1 MSVPQILNTNSIHKN
16 NHEASADA
24 IVNASLEKCDAIG
37 KQNGNKKLAIASIEN
52 ENFDFRWS
60 AIQFRV

>member
-1 MSVPQILNTNSIHKN
+1 MSVPQILNRNSIHKN

-37 KQNGNKKLAIASIEN
+37 KQNGNKKARN
-52 ENFDFRWS
+52 
-60 AIQFRV
+60 RVD